1 MADRNTGHFIHD
13 SVGLPQPDSIL
24 RLFSLKGK
32 TAIVSGAAA
41 GIGLAAAKALAEA
54 EANVALWYK
63 GNPKAIVEA
72 HNIETTYKVKCVPF
86 AHANTL
92 SPGYIK
98 TDISDEPV
106 AFKSIWKDK
115 IPLGYVI
122 LFKLFFCASVL
133 TTGICSREGEV
144 RELKAALLYLASD
157 ASSYT
162 TGLDMVVDGG
172 YSLP

>member
-1 MADRNTGHFIHD
+1 MAIYCWRCHD
-13 SVGLPQPDSIL
+13 WKTELVVVG
-24 RLFSLKGK
+24 RSL
-32 TAIVSGAAA
+32 A
-41 GIGLAAAKALAEA
+41 
-54 EANVALWYK
+54 
-63 GNPKAIVEA
+63 VE
-72 HNIETTYKVKCVPF
+72 CLPF
-86 AHANTL
+86 ARANTL

-98 TDISDEPV
+98 TDISDGSV
-106 AFKSIWKDK
+106 AVKSIWKDR
-115 IPLGYVI
+115 IPLGYVT